1 MKNGRLYLQGRDF
14 SLEFDCIHGWLDGY
28 TFRGEKLLCRGLGFN
43 FWRAPVDNDKNMEKM
58 WEDYRADCMCNVVE
72 TIEAD
77 WDEKKAVIRCRQT
90 YAPIVMEWK
99 ILLDST
105 YTIDSEGKV
114 TIEVNG
120 NPVGMLPECL
130 PRIGLRFLLND
141 PCENA
146 QWYGRGPLETYPDL
160 SLIHI

>member
-1 MKNGRLYLQGRDF
+1 MAADLSAVTKVQESTQGTLSGEMKNGRLYLQGRDF

-43 FWRAPVDNDKNMEKM
+43 LWRAPVDNDKNMEKM

-99 ILLDST
+99 ILLGST
-105 YTIDSEGKV
+105 YTIDS
-114 TIEVNG
+114 
-120 NPVGMLPECL
+120 
-130 PRIGLRFLLND
+130 
-141 PCENA
+141 
-146 QWYGRGPLETYPDL
+146 
-160 SLIHI
+160 